1 MGQFSVF
8 KNKNPH
14 SKTAF
19 PFLVDVQSNLL
30 AELQT
35 SVVIPLAKAPELTRK
50 PISTLSPLVEVHGH
64 KYVLLTPQLAGISTS
79 DLGAEVASIVEHR
92 DAVIAALDC
101 LITGI

>member
-8 KNKNPH
+8 KNKNPR

-30 AELQT
+30 DDLHT
-35 SVVIPLAKAPELTRK
+35 LVVIPLAKAPELAKK
-50 PISTLSPLVEVHGH
+50 PISTLSPLVEIHGH
-64 KYVLLTPQLAGISTS
+64 QYVLLTPQLAGISRS
-79 DLGAEVASIVEHR
+79 DLGAEVTNIAER
-92 DAVIAALDC
+92 CDAVIAALDC